1 MRYCKNQRRRLYF
14 GFFGTLPRD
23 CHHWEGG
30 VGEAKKKKKIIPQ
43 RAMQQV
49 VFESAVYTPYQAAW

>member
-1 MRYCKNQRRRLYF
+1 MHYCKNQRRRLYF
-14 GFFGTLPRD
+14 GFFGTLPRG

-30 VGEAKKKKKIIPQ
+30 VGEAKKKKKKVTPL
-43 RAMQQV
+43 RAMP